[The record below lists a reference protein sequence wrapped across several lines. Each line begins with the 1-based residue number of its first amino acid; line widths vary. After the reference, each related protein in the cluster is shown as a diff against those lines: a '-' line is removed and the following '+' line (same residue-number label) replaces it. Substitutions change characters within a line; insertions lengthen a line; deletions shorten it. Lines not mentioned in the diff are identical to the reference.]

1 MSIRSLSYFLTVAE
15 ELNITTAAQ
24 KLYIT
29 QQTLSSH
36 IKRLEDQYGVALF
49 ERRPKLRLTP
59 AGERMVHYAT
69 RIVRLERMMNSEFG
83 DFSKKS
89 GGVLLVG
96 CSRIRAKY
104 FFPEI
109 WQAYQELCPNIEV
122 RMKEGNSSRMD
133 EYMLSRKVDLCIS
146 LNSSEQLHLKKELL
160 MHESIYFVISIPLF
174 EQYFGDRAVE
184 KRREFTNGIRC
195 QDILG
200 IPLIL
205 QPDTNYI
212 RRIINR
218 HFMRLDVV
226 PRAIFESNDSELIFN
241 MCLTS
246 CGAALLPETTLFLPQ
261 GLDPQMLHGVYI
273 FPLKDI
279 RVSSVISYPVDMEL
293 PHYERVFIDICKDVF
308 EEGRKKIENQKRL
321 ILNSTITTSIISEE

>member
-261 GLDPQMLHGVYI
+261 GLDPQMLHGVYM

-279 RVSSVISYPVDMEL
+279 QVSSVISYPVDMEL

-308 EEGRKKIENQKRL
+308 AEGSRKIEAQKQA
-321 ILNSTITTSIISEE
+321 ILGSLGIAE

>member
-15 ELNITTAAQ
+15 EMNITTAAQ

-36 IKRLEDQYGVALF
+36 IKRLEDQYGVTLF

-69 RIVRLERMMNSEFG
+69 RIVRLERMMNAEFV

-96 CSRIRAKY
+96 CSRIRAKF

-109 WQAYQELCPNIEV
+109 WQTYQEICPNIEV

-133 EYMLSRKVDLCIS
+133 EYMLSRMVDLCIS
-146 LNSSEQLHLKKELL
+146 LNSAEQPHLKKEVL

-174 EQYFGDRAVE
+174 EQYFGDQSEE
-184 KRREFTNGIRC
+184 KRRQFANGISFN
-195 QDILG
+195 DILG

-205 QPDTNYI
+205 QPDSNYI
-212 RRIINR
+212 RKLVNR

-226 PRAIFESNDSELIFN
+226 PRAIFEINDSEMIFN
-241 MCLTS
+241 MCLTN
-246 CGAALLPETTLFLPQ
+246 CGGALLPETTLFLPR
-261 GLDPQMLHGVYI
+261 GLDPQMLSGVYM
-273 FPLKDI
+273 FPLKDMQ
-279 RVSSVISYPVDMEL
+279 VSSVISYPVDMEL
-293 PHYERVFIDICKDVF
+293 PHYERAFIDICKDVF
-308 EEGRKKIENQKRL
+308 AEGSRKIEAQKRVML
-321 ILNSTITTSIISEE
+321 GAAD

>member
-36 IKRLEDQYGVALF
+36 IKRLEDQYGVVLF

-69 RIVRLERMMNSEFG
+69 RIVRLERMMNSEFV

-89 GGVLLVG
+89 GGVLMVG
-96 CSRIRAKY
+96 CSRIRAKF

-109 WQAYQELCPNIEV
+109 WQTYQQICPNIEI
-122 RMKEGNSSRMD
+122 RMKEGTSSRMD

-146 LNSSEQLHLKKELL
+146 LNSAEQPHLQKELL
-160 MHESIYFVISIPLF
+160 MHESIYFVVSAPLF
-174 EQYFGDRAVE
+174 EQYFGEQAAE
-184 KRREFTNGIRC
+184 KRRQFANGISC
-195 QDILG
+195 EDILG

-212 RRIINR
+212 RQLINR

-226 PRAIFESNDSELIFN
+226 PRAIFEINDSEMIFN
-241 MCLTS
+241 MCLTGS
-246 CGAALLPETTLFLPQ
+246 GAALLPETTLFLSQ
-261 GLDPQMLHGVYI
+261 SLDPQMLRGVYM
-273 FPLKDI
+273 FPMKDMQ
-279 RVSSVISYPVDMEL
+279 VASVLSYPVDLEL
-293 PHYERVFIDICKDVF
+293 PHYERAFIDVCKQVF
-308 EEGRKKIENQKRL
+308 ADGARKIEAQKRAFL
-321 ILNSTITTSIISEE
+321 DMPKQNPGF

>member
-1 MSIRSLSYFLTVAE
+1 MSIRSLSYFLAVAD

-89 GGVLLVG
+89 GGILLVG
-96 CSRIRAKY
+96 CSRIRAKF

-109 WQAYQELCPNIEV
+109 WQTYQEICPNIEV
-122 RMKEGNSSRMD
+122 RMKEGSSSLMD

-146 LNSSEQLHLKKELL
+146 LNSAEQPHLKKELL
-160 MHESIYFVISIPLF
+160 MHESIHFVIAPPLF
-174 EQYFGDRAVE
+174 KQYFGDQAEE
-184 KRREFTNGIRC
+184 KRRQFANGISFS
-195 QDILG
+195 DIIG

-212 RRIINR
+212 RKLINR

-246 CGAALLPETTLFLPQ
+246 CGAALLPETTLFIPQ
-261 GLDPQMLHGVYI
+261 GLDPQMLHSVYM

-279 RVSSVISYPVDMEL
+279 RVSSVISCPVDMEL
-293 PHYERVFIDICKDVF
+293 PHYERAFIDICKDVF
-308 EEGRKKIENQKRL
+308 AEGSRKIAAQKQV
-321 ILNSTITTSIISEE
+321 ILGSSSTAIDL

>member
-15 ELNITTAAQ
+15 EMNITTAAQ

-36 IKRLEDQYGVALF
+36 IKRLEEQYGVTLF

-69 RIVRLERMMNSEFG
+69 RIVRLERMMNAEFV

-96 CSRIRAKY
+96 CSRIRAKF

-109 WQAYQELCPNIEV
+109 WQTYQELFPNIEV
-122 RMKEGNSSRMD
+122 RMKEGNSSDMD
-133 EYMLSRKVDLCIS
+133 EYMLSRKLDVCIS
-146 LNSSEQLHLKKELL
+146 LNAAEQPHLRKELL
-160 MHESIYFVISIPLF
+160 MHESIFFVVSKALF
-174 EQYFGDRAVE
+174 EQYFGDQAEE
-184 KRREFTNGIRC
+184 KRKQFVHGVSCE
-195 QDILG
+195 DILD

-205 QPDTNYI
+205 QPDSNYI
-212 RRIINR
+212 RQLINR

-226 PRAIFESNDSELIFN
+226 PRAIFEVNDSELLLN
-241 MCLTS
+241 MCLTN

-261 GLDPQMLHGVYI
+261 SLDPQLLNGVYM
-273 FPLKDI
+273 FPLKGLQ
-279 RVSSVISYPVDMEL
+279 VSSTISYPLDLEL
-293 PHYERVFIDICKDVF
+293 PHYERVFIDICKEVF
-308 EEGRKKIENQKRL
+308 AEGRKKMEAQKQI
-321 ILNSTITTSIISEE
+321 ILGLPSAEA

>member
-184 KRREFTNGIRC
+184 KHREFTNGIRC

-261 GLDPQMLHGVYI
+261 GLDPQMFHGVYI

-293 PHYERVFIDICKDVF
+293 PHYERAFIDICKNVF
-308 EEGRKKIENQKRL
+308 AEGSRKIEAQKQA
-321 ILNSTITTSIISEE
+321 ILGSLGIAE